1 MRMAVIVMVVA
12 MRLICH
18 MRTTDAAAG
27 LTGGGHSFRHD
38 LANSAGTAS
47 ALGTTAEASINLSC
61 RARTGLV
68 GRLARAPDVMVRQN
82 ITGTNDHEGGRN
94 PA

>member
-47 ALGTTAEASINLSC
+47 ALGATAKASINLSC
-61 RARTGLV
+61 RARTVLM
-68 GRLARAPDVMVRQN
+68 GRLACAPDVMVRQN